1 MSNEEFQRKMD
12 FIVGQQAQFVS
23 DMQVLR
29 ESQAQTDNV
38 VARLAY
44 VTHAGFN
51 DVNAKIN
58 ALVDGQIRNEEQL
71 KLTEERFNE
80 KLARSEERFNEK
92 LARSDERFIAKMDAM
107 NESFNAMMAESD
119 QRFNEKMDRLR
130 EAQARTDESLR
141 NLIEGQ
147 NRSRLRAN
155 GREPEESDH
164 EH

>member
-12 FIVGQQAQFVS
+12 FIVEQQAQFVS

-29 ESQAQTDNV
+29 ESQAETDNV

-44 VTHAGFN
+44 ATLEGFK

-58 ALVDGQIRNEEQL
+58 ALVDSQIRNDENMRL
-71 KLTEERFNE
+71 ADERFN
-80 KLARSEERFNEK
+80 
-92 LARSDERFIAKMDAM
+92 AKMDALADSQTKL
-107 NESFNAMMAESD
+107 N
-119 QRFNEKMDRLR
+119 

-141 NLIEGQ
+141 NLIERQ
-147 NRSRLRAN
+147 HQPRLRAN
-155 GREPEESDH
+155 GGEPEESDH